1 MALWVLIVWL
11 VVGVITGFITRKI
24 SKRVSGFGMVGDGIL
39 GGAGG
44 VMGGYVVA
52 LLSSVGNTLGGL
64 VLTVAA
70 AIACAVLAV
79 WSTKFITKP

>member
-1 MALWVLIVWL
+1 MALWVLLVWL
-11 VVGVITGFITRKI
+11 AVGIFTGILTRII
-24 SKRVSGFGMVGDGIL
+24 SKRVSSFGMIGDAIL

-44 VMGGYVVA
+44 VVGGYLVA
-52 LLSSVGNTLGGL
+52 LTAIGSTLGGL
-64 VLTVAA
+64 IMTVAS

>member
-1 MALWVLIVWL
+1 MALWVLLVWL
-11 VVGVITGFITRKI
+11 VVGIITGFITRKV
-24 SKRVSGFGMVGDGIL
+24 SKRVSGFGMIGDGIL

-44 VMGGYVVA
+44 VIGGYFVA
-52 LLSSVGNTLGGL
+52 LTAIGSTLGGL
-64 VLTVAA
+64 ILTIAS